1 MSKHNQDLIGQLKSR
16 VAELTQAL
24 DQTHLQLQQTIVE
37 RDTANL
43 LFEINTALNN
53 ANLDIEAITAIVVNV
68 TERIGAALGEVYLIT
83 DAGQLHFKSSNSA
96 RNNLDAEQQEK
107 ILLHAVSDG
116 PVPYALDHNQIL
128 LIPDVLQEYPDSL
141 EFLDAQ
147 LRSLICVPLVVDPD
161 WPGAII
167 FGHHT
172 PYFFTDH
179 HSSLLA
185 AVAPQI
191 VAALEKATRISEIK
205 SSLHETHLML
215 DISRQ
220 LARADN
226 LADIYAALARAAL
239 TTGANRCVIYTC
251 EELGKDNLPIY
262 GHIVF
267 TSGTTKNHQPVDQFD
282 RFRIANYPILHQ
294 IVKSQ
299 ESFVIENIK
308 GNRHLS
314 KPEKELFTTFKTQS
328 AVIIPLVTRS
338 TVIGLLSV
346 EYQYY
351 HAFSERELALY
362 RTLCNQTTIAIENTR
377 HKQHTQEALAETQTL
392 YRAGRVLAGAADL
405 QEILEKSLAEFVYSL
420 GLDQGGVTLVS
431 PDRKTGKLMAYLE
444 NGELQNIEK
453 LKFNIDEAVP
463 YQAVL
468 LTGRPFISFDVPNDD
483 RVARFVTFNQQSP
496 IKSILQAPMIIRGE
510 TIGWIGADAV
520 KNHREFS
527 QREVDLARAMAD
539 QIAITIQN
547 RRLLEQTELRA
558 DRLKAVATVG
568 ESVTGLTELDE
579 VLDQTVN
586 LIRDRFGFYHVSVFL
601 LDEAREWAVVR
612 ASTGEVGQIMVE
624 RPHRLEVGGNSIV
637 GYCAHHAEPRIALD
651 VGADAVH
658 FENPLLP
665 NTRSEMALPLILRG
679 IVIGAL
685 DVQSQEPNAFSDEDV
700 ETLQIMA
707 NQVTAAISNSR
718 LFEQIQ
724 QRLSEQQHL
733 YEIGTQ
739 LGGTLDINEAV
750 AILTT
755 KTAQFLNVAE
765 CVVSLLEENDTVYVI
780 SDYVR
785 EGSGFRV
792 DEGHRYKITD
802 FASWKKILTTKRPL
816 TMYLDAGEVGNW
828 ELDYLKAHEGTAM
841 ALVPILLRNEVIGLL
856 EVYDHAPKRRFKQTE
871 ISLLESLALQA
882 ANSIENSKLFG
893 QAHASQAFMTAVI
906 DQIPDPIFIKDR
918 EHRLVAVNTA
928 FAQGLLNRSV
938 EQVIGLSDYDFLSEA
953 EAYKSWADDNTLFET
968 GEIQEIEETR
978 TDTHDQQQILYT
990 RKIPLTLTGNP
1001 DKPEYLVGIIN
1012 DITQTRH
1019 REIERDRLIEET
1031 RRTLDRTQTLYRIS
1045 DTLAISTEI
1054 RSTFEAVLNE
1064 YLNLLGLTQG
1074 SIMLF
1079 DKATHS
1085 NKAQARMVNGRVV
1098 MPDLIIPVNEDQVF
1112 QHLKQNQKPLIVED
1126 AQNHPL
1132 VGQTLVKRGHSNIK
1146 TMLFIPLV
1154 IRQQLMGSLVV
1165 DVIDEPYTFDPSD
1178 VDTGEAIADQ
1188 LTIWLENRRLLTEA
1202 QYRSDRLQTA
1212 AEISRAASQILDI
1225 NDLIT
1230 TSVNLIRDQ
1239 FNFYYVGLFLV
1250 DKAKE
1255 WAVLHAGTGKAGEIQ
1270 LAKNHRLKIGGESMI
1285 GWSIDHRKAR
1295 IALNV
1300 GEEAIHFQNPDL
1312 PKTQSEM
1319 ALPLISRDDVLGA
1332 LTVQSVEQGAFS
1344 VEDITL
1350 LQTMADQLANAIANA
1365 HLFERVEH
1373 SKMEAES
1380 RLRETQALQQLSQAL
1395 SGTLKIDDVAH
1406 AFFQSCTQ
1414 LLKFDYVVIS
1424 MIDEARRQIRAVAGH
1439 NITNEHINR
1448 TVYSLDSD
1456 TMLSHVI
1463 RHNKTETIFG
1473 WDNRLDRV
1481 IFEAAHQINWGA
1493 RVFMPIILRQRAIGV
1508 VEAGFKQK
1516 RRIEVPDEQLK
1527 LLRTFIDQTALALES
1542 AQRYEAAQKAAQRE
1556 KIIREVT
1563 EKIQNAVT
1571 VEDILK
1577 TTVLELSKIVGA
1589 TQAGINLGATLPQ
1602 PNLPSD
1608 IRLKH
1613 RERSR
1618 RSDSPGSKPPTKP
1631 VSNEESQQS

>member
-1 MSKHNQDLIGQLKSR
+1 MSKHNQDLIGQLKSQIT
-16 VAELTQAL
+16 ELTQAL
-24 DQTHLQLQQTIVE
+24 DQAQLQLQQTVVE
-37 RDTANL
+37 KDRTQL

-53 ANLDIEAITAIVVNV
+53 ANLDIDDITAIVVKA
-68 TERIGAALGEVYLIT
+68 TERIGATFGEVYLIT
-83 DAGQLHFKSSNSA
+83 DAGQLHFKSSNPD
-96 RNNLDAEQQEK
+96 RNHLDANQQEK
-107 ILLHAVSDG
+107 LLLQAVSDG
-116 PVPYALDHNQIL
+116 PVPRALDNNEIL
-128 LIPDVLQEYPDSL
+128 LIPDVLQDYPNSL
-141 EFLDAQ
+141 EFLNSH
-147 LRSLICVPLVVDPD
+147 LRSLICAPLVVDPD

-167 FGHHT
+167 FGHQT
-172 PYFFTDH
+172 PHFFTESH
-179 HSSLLA
+179 ISLLEA
-185 AVAPQI
+185 IIPQI
-191 VAALEKATRISEIK
+191 VSALEKVTHVNEIK

-220 LARADN
+220 LAGAN
-226 LADIYAALARAAL
+226 SLNDIYDALIHAAMSA
-239 TTGANRCVIYTC
+239 GASRCVLYTC

-262 GHIVF
+262 GQIVF
-267 TSGTTKNHQPVDQFD
+267 TSDTSRDQPTDRFT
-282 RFRIANYPILHQ
+282 RFRIANYPVLHNL
-294 IVKSQ
+294 VKNQ
-299 ESFVIENIK
+299 ETFVVESISS
-308 GNRHLS
+308 S
-314 KPEKELFTTFKTQS
+314 KQLTHREKELFTDFKMQS
-328 AVIIPLVTRS
+328 AVINPLVTRN

-351 HAFSERELALY
+351 HAFSERELAIY

-377 HKQHTQEALAETQTL
+377 YKQRTQEALAETQTL

-405 QEILEKSLAEFVYSL
+405 QEILEKSLAEFVYTL

-431 PDRKTGKLMAYLE
+431 PDRKTGRLMAYLE

-453 LKFNIDEAVP
+453 LKFNIDETVP
-463 YQAVL
+463 YQAIL
-468 LTGRPFISFDVPNDD
+468 LAGRPFISFDVPTDD
-483 RVARFVTFNQQSP
+483 RVAQFVTFNQKNS

-520 KNHREFS
+520 KNHREFT

-547 RRLLEQTELRA
+547 RRLLEQTERRA
-558 DRLKAVATVG
+558 SRLKAVATVG
-568 ESVTGLTELDE
+568 EVVTGLTELDE
-579 VLDQTVN
+579 VLSQTVN
-586 LIRDRFGFYHVSVFL
+586 LIRDRFGFYHVSIFL

-624 RPHRLEVGGNSIV
+624 SPHRLAVGGNSIV
-637 GYCAHHAEPRIALD
+637 GYCTHHTEPRIALN

-707 NQVTAAISNSR
+707 DQVTAAISNSR

-733 YEIGTQ
+733 YEIGAQ
-739 LGGTLDINEAV
+739 LGGTLDIYEA
-750 AILTT
+750 ATILAAR
-755 KTAQFLNVAE
+755 TAQFLDVAE
-765 CVVSLLEENDTVYVI
+765 CVVSLLEEGETVYVI
-780 SDYVR
+780 SDYVK
-785 EGSGFRV
+785 EGSKFRS
-792 DEGHRYKITD
+792 DEGNRYKISD
-802 FASWKKILTTKRPL
+802 FASWPKILASKRSL
-816 TMYLDAGEVGNW
+816 TMYLDTHAGDGW
-828 ELDYLKAHEGTAM
+828 ELDYLKTCDGTAL
-841 ALVPILLRNEVIGLL
+841 AIVPILLRNEVIGLL
-856 EVYDHAPKRRFKQTE
+856 EVYDHTPKRRFKQTE
-871 ISLLESLALQA
+871 LSLLESIALQA
-882 ANSIENSKLFG
+882 ANSIENAKLFG
-893 QAHASQAFMTAVI
+893 QVHESQAFMTAVI

-918 EHRLVAVNTA
+918 DHRLIAVNTA
-928 FAQGLLNRSV
+928 FAEGLLNRPV
-938 EQVIGLSDYDFLSEA
+938 EQVIGLNDYDFLPETEA
-953 EAYKSWADDNTLFET
+953 SRSWGTDNTVFET
-968 GEIQEIEETR
+968 GEVQETEETT
-978 TDTHDQQQILYT
+978 TDNDDQQRVLYT
-990 RKIPLTLTGNP
+990 RKIPLTLIDNK
-1001 DKPEYLVGIIN
+1001 DKPDYLVGIIN
-1012 DITQTRH
+1012 DMTQIRQ
-1019 REIERDRLIEET
+1019 REVERDRLIEET
-1031 RRTLDRTQTLYRIS
+1031 RRTLDRTRTLYRIS
-1045 DTLAISTEI
+1045 DYLATSTEI
-1054 RSTFEAVLNE
+1054 RSTFEIVLVE
-1064 YLNLLGLTQG
+1064 YLNLLRLRQG

-1085 NKAQARMVNGRVV
+1085 NRTQARIVDGRAITPNLAIAVE
-1098 MPDLIIPVNEDQVF
+1098 EDKVF
-1112 QHLKQNQKPLIVED
+1112 QYLKENPKSVILED
-1126 AQNHPL
+1126 AKNHPL
-1132 VGQTLVKRGHSNIK
+1132 VGQTLEKRGHRNIK

-1154 IRQQLMGSLVV
+1154 VRQQLMGSIVV
-1165 DVIDEPYTFDPSD
+1165 DVMDETYAFDPSD
-1178 VDTGEAIADQ
+1178 IDIGEAIADQ

-1225 NDLIT
+1225 DDLIN

-1239 FNFYYVGLFLV
+1239 FGFYYVGLFLV
-1250 DKAKE
+1250 DEAKA

-1285 GWSIDHRKAR
+1285 GWSMYHRKAR

-1300 GEEAIHFQNPDL
+1300 GEETVHFQNPDL
-1312 PKTQSEM
+1312 PNTQSEM
-1319 ALPLISRDDVLGA
+1319 ALPLISRDDVIGA
-1332 LTVQSVEQGAFS
+1332 LTVQSIERGAFS

-1373 SKMEAES
+1373 SKTEAEN

-1414 LLKFDYVVIS
+1414 LLNFDYVVIS
-1424 MIDEARRQIRAVAGH
+1424 LIDEPRRQIRAVAGY

-1448 TVYSLDSD
+1448 TVYNLDSH
-1456 TMLSHVI
+1456 TLLAHVI
-1463 RHNKTETIFG
+1463 RTSKTEIIFG

-1481 IFEAAHQINWGA
+1481 IFEAAHQVNWGA

-1516 RRIEVPDEQLK
+1516 RLRLVPEEQLK

-1542 AQRYEAAQKAAQRE
+1542 AQRYEATQKAAQRE

-1577 TTVLELSKIVGA
+1577 TTVSELSKIVGA
-1589 TQAGINLGATLPQ
+1589 TQAGINLGSSLPQ
-1602 PNLPSD
+1602 QGLQSD
-1608 IRLKH
+1608 IKPKH
-1613 RERSR
+1613 GERSR
-1618 RSDSPGSKPPTKP
+1618 PKDIPGSKPSTKP
-1631 VSNEESQQS
+1631 VSNEESQ